1 MIETIPVIFIVII
14 LNFVIIQLAPSDA
27 AVIMAGEY
35 ADPEYI
41 EHIREKYDL
50 NKPIQYQ
57 LVTYLRRL
65 LRGDLGY
72 SIQYARP
79 VSSLIWERLPL
90 TLILIVPGEILGIV
104 FGTFLGVYA
113 ARRHGK
119 RSDTVLT
126 TTSIALYSTP
136 SFWLGFLLIIVFGI
150 TLRMFPIGG
159 YRSVLVNKQGLSY
172 FLDVLWHLF
181 LPMTTITISWCLP
194 ISLRIARASIIEIIE
209 EDYIFTARAKGLKE
223 NIVFYKHA
231 LRNAMLPT
239 ITMAG
244 LWLGFSI
251 TGSVLVE
258 TVFGW
263 PGMGNLV
270 REGIFARDYPLLMA
284 ILLITS
290 ICVVLAS
297 MISDIIYAYLDPR
310 VVYT

>member
-136 SFWLGFLLIIVFGI
+136 SFWLGFLLIIIFGI
-150 TLRMFPIGG
+150 KLRMFPIGG

>member
-65 LRGDLGY
+65 LQGDLGY

-136 SFWLGFLLIIVFGI
+136 SFWLGFLLIIIFGI
-150 TLRMFPIGG
+150 KLRMFPIGG

>member
-65 LRGDLGY
+65 LQGDLGY

-150 TLRMFPIGG
+150 KLRMFPIGG

>member
-1 MIETIPVIFIVII
+1 
-14 LNFVIIQLAPSDA
+14 
-27 AVIMAGEY
+27 
-35 ADPEYI
+35 
-41 EHIREKYDL
+41 
-50 NKPIQYQ
+50 
-57 LVTYLRRL
+57 
-65 LRGDLGY
+65 
-72 SIQYARP
+72 
-79 VSSLIWERLPL
+79 
-90 TLILIVPGEILGIV
+90 
-104 FGTFLGVYA
+104 
-113 ARRHGK
+113 
-119 RSDTVLT
+119 
-126 TTSIALYSTP
+126 
-136 SFWLGFLLIIVFGI
+136 
-150 TLRMFPIGG
+150 
-159 YRSVLVNKQGLSY
+159 
-172 FLDVLWHLF
+172 
-181 LPMTTITISWCLP
+181 MTTITISWCLP